1 MARTRHVAVKSIG
14 HTVAGQIGEHIAAA
28 AILQQGWGVALATQD
43 SVDLVAWNKDTGQRL
58 LIQVKSAQISRNV
71 RSKLEFQLGLG
82 GNKRL
87 PTRYDFDI
95 MALVSSE
102 QRACYFLPVTAIK
115 QKKMNRG
122 TGFFENPELEADSWQ
137 KAIEEL
143 YYEPTE
149 QKTLR
154 DYRHRSRAGSNS

>member
-1 MARTRHVAVKSIG
+1 MSRTRHVAVRSIG
-14 HTVAGQIGEHIAAA
+14 HTVAGQIGEHVAAA
-28 AILQQGWGVALATQD
+28 AILQQGWGVAMATQD

-58 LIQVKSAQISRNV
+58 LIQVKSSQLSRGNV
-71 RSKLEFQLGLG
+71 SKLEFQLGLG

-102 QRACYFLPVTAIK
+102 QRACYFLPVTAIR
-115 QKKMNRG
+115 QKKMNRQPE
-122 TGFFENPELEADSWQ
+122 FFENPELEADSWL
-137 KAIEEL
+137 KSIEEL

-149 QKTLR
+149 QTTLR
-154 DYRHRSRAGSNS
+154 NNRHRSRASSDS

>member
-14 HTVAGQIGEHIAAA
+14 QTVAGQIGEHIAAA
-28 AILQQGWGVALATQD
+28 AILQQGWGVAMASQD
-43 SVDLVAWNKDTGQRL
+43 SVDLVAWNNNTGQRL
-58 LIQVKSAQISRNV
+58 LIQVKSAQISRNS
-71 RSKLEFQLGLG
+71 RNKLEFQLSLG

-102 QRACYFLPVTAIK
+102 QRACYFLPITAIK

-122 TGFFENPELEADSWQ
+122 VAFFENPELEADSWQ

-143 YYEPTE
+143 YYEPTQ

-154 DYRHRSRAGSNS
+154 NHRHRSRTSGDG

>member
-28 AILQQGWGVALATQD
+28 AILQQGWGVAMATQD
-43 SVDLVAWNKDTGQRL
+43 SVDLVAWNKITGQRL
-58 LIQVKSAQISRNV
+58 LIQVKSAQISRNS
-71 RSKLEFQLGLG
+71 RNKLEFQLSLG

-122 TGFFENPELEADSWQ
+122 TGFFENPELEADSWK

-143 YYEPTE
+143 YYEPTQ

-154 DYRHRSRAGSNS
+154 NHRHRSRTSGDG

>member
-58 LIQVKSAQISRNV
+58 LIQVKSAQLSRGNCG
-71 RSKLEFQLGLG
+71 KLEFQLGLG

-95 MALVSSE
+95 IALVSSE

-122 TGFFENPELEADSWQ
+122 TGFFENSELEADSWQ

-154 DYRHRSRAGSNS
+154 DDRHRSRTSGDG